1 MKRIYT
7 VGQSEDQPN
16 SCKYSI
22 SLLLLLEKK
31 HFIMHLCTGNA
42 AKDLIVNSK
51 EKLFLTAFPVVQTA
65 PQEHCW
71 RKLTASFRS
80 KKFHGTVPDPLRSAK
95 VSLISASEEED
106 HLGDLQSTKHQHKQ
120 PSVERSSNGISHTM
134 SESVGVCLFD
144 LKDMTAANVQRQE
157 QFCEN
162 VASQQ
167 DIRFS
172 GSLSQNQEVYP
183 VCTKT
188 ASTSEQK
195 DNSTP
200 IRHMQIVTKEYTVG
214 HVPDTMPATQNSK
227 LMHSDQPKTS
237 SLTQVDDSAVKTCGS
252 EDQSDQWVRG
262 SVGELNSSSPSNT
275 IKNSHSC
282 HHSSPTNILQRV
294 PMEKEKGLE
303 VIDSGF
309 PQETA
314 LVKDFATGLSK
325 GPQASLEAEKRAA
338 TDVKSCA
345 TGNTA
350 LDQSDETSSQFRL
363 AAMEPACNADTEK
376 TRVHKQ
382 QLSRFRDIGT
392 MTVQPESSSLAEE
405 ASKRMWRDA
414 EVQAVASV
422 ESKSASTSPS
432 ILAAFLMGNLP
443 AEEKEN
449 LHFIY
454 QGCGELTHSEDVES
468 FSSLKMSPCC
478 PGVMPE
484 LHVPPAAVETVKAQ
498 TVKLQKHPGDPSDTI
513 CPALPDN
520 TKAYPCAQAA
530 SNTHRT
536 PVDRPGQ
543 QGVCPV
549 RDSCDIPQL
558 LSDAPVS
565 QKAKPVY
572 QIAINTN
579 NQPAVH
585 QQSRDREPIPFPS
598 AIAPK
603 VNRNFQHIV
612 SDAGNKQSPISC
624 RTHRESGQGETWGT
638 KAGGCPDRK
647 SLQGKSGDELKTS
660 PFKMDM
666 KPKEEKLMLLDPKG
680 EMHISAAAACG
691 HIRVYTP
698 VTVKKEQDKVQGEI
712 TRAKKVSSLSLQI
725 GLTSDLSGYSAHCT
739 SGLGAHAAPQQQIS
753 PANDT
758 RNEPKLNATPDLA
771 SAQPLLKLGEKKKQ
785 STPSMEPKVRVK
797 QSKHIRDVVWDEQG
811 MTWEVYGASLDPE
824 SLGIAIQNHLQR
836 QIREHEKLIR
846 AQNTQNRKSI
856 SSDTSSNKKLKGRQH
871 NMFQAMLQNFR
882 HPNCCVH
889 PAPSSVLD

>member
-1 MKRIYT
+1 M
-7 VGQSEDQPN
+7 
-16 SCKYSI
+16 
-22 SLLLLLEKK
+22 
-31 HFIMHLCTGNA
+31 
-42 AKDLIVNSK
+42 
-51 EKLFLTAFPVVQTA
+51 
-65 PQEHCW
+65 
-71 RKLTASFRS
+71 
-80 KKFHGTVPDPLRSAK
+80 GTVPDPLRSAK
-95 VSLISASEEED
+95 VSLVSVSEEED

-144 LKDMTAANVQRQE
+144 LKDVTAANVQRQE

-162 VASQQ
+162 VGSQQ
-167 DIRFS
+167 DIHSS
-172 GSLSQNQEVYP
+172 GSFSQNQEVYP
-183 VCTKT
+183 ACTKT

-214 HVPDTMPATQNSK
+214 HVPDTVPATQNSK

-237 SLTQVDDSAVKTCGS
+237 SLAQADDSAVKTCGS
-252 EDQSDQWVRG
+252 EDQTDQWVRG
-262 SVGELNSSSPSNT
+262 SVGELNSISPGNV
-275 IKNSHSC
+275 INSQSC
-282 HHSSPTNILQRV
+282 QHSSPTNILQRV

-309 PQETA
+309 PQATTP
-314 LVKDFATGLSK
+314 VKDFATGLSK
-325 GPQASLEAEKRAA
+325 GPQASLEAEERAA
-338 TDVKSCA
+338 TDVKLCPA
-345 TGNTA
+345 GNTA
-350 LDQSDETSSQFRL
+350 LDQSDKTSPQFRPE
-363 AAMEPACNADTEK
+363 AMEPACNADAEK
-376 TRVHKQ
+376 TRVDKQ
-382 QLSRFRDIGT
+382 QLSRFRDMGT
-392 MTVQPESSSLAEE
+392 MTVQPETSSLAEE

-432 ILAAFLMGNLP
+432 ILAAFLMGNIP

-468 FSSLKMSPCC
+468 FSSLKKSPSA
-478 PGVMPE
+478 G
-484 LHVPPAAVETVKAQ
+484 
-498 TVKLQKHPGDPSDTI
+498 
-513 CPALPDN
+513 
-520 TKAYPCAQAA
+520 
-530 SNTHRT
+530 NTHRT
-536 PVDRPGQ
+536 PVDRAGQ
-543 QGVCPV
+543 QG
-549 RDSCDIPQL
+549 L

-579 NQPAVH
+579 KQPAVH

-603 VNRNFQHIV
+603 VNSNFQHIV

-624 RTHRESGQGETWGT
+624 RTQRGSGQGETWGM
-638 KAGGCPDRK
+638 KAGGCPDKK

-666 KPKEEKLMLLDPKG
+666 KPKEEKLMLLEPKG

-698 VTVKKEQDKVQGEI
+698 VTRKKEQDKVQGEI
-712 TRAKKVSSLSLQI
+712 DQAKEASSLSLQT
-725 GLTSDLSGYSAHCT
+725 GLTADLSGNSAHCT
-739 SGLGAHAAPQQQIS
+739 SGLGAHAAPQEQIS

-785 STPSMEPKVRVK
+785 STPAMEAKVHVK
-797 QSKHIRDVVWDEQG
+797 QSKHVRDVVWDEQG

-882 HPNCCVH
+882 HPNCCVR